1 MFPCQR
7 YVAPPLS
14 RREMLSQ
21 AAHGFGAVALSSM
34 LGSPT
39 SAANDVNSTQLQS
52 IHGTH
57 FPAKA
62 KHVIFL
68 YMDGGPSQV
77 DTFDPK
83 PMLDKFHGK
92 GAKEVLG
99 KVEATQ
105 FANVGAMRTDLL
117 SSYPSSSAADSPLP
131 VAG

>member
-1 MFPCQR
+1 
-7 YVAPPLS
+7 
-14 RREMLSQ
+14 MLSQ

-34 LGSPT
+34 LAPSKS
-39 SAANDVNSTQLQS
+39 SATDAAAPSSVSV
-52 IHGTH
+52 HGTH

-99 KVEATQ
+99 RVEATQ
-105 FANVGAMRTDLL
+105 FANVGAML
-117 SSYPSSSAADSPLP
+117 
-131 VAG
+131 